1 LTSAAER
8 HPKAWAT
15 VAGGLKLRVRV
26 TPKSS
31 GQDRVEG
38 LMPGADGPLLRV
50 RVRALAQEGA
60 ANAALTRLVAAWLGV
75 PPSAVAL
82 IGGPKA
88 RTKTLMVTGDGPELA
103 TRAAARLAATSA
115 RTGG

>member
-26 TPKSS
+26 TPKS

-38 LMPGADGPLLRV
+38 LMPGANGPLLRI

-75 PPSAVAL
+75 PPAAVAL

>member
-1 LTSAAER
+1 
-8 HPKAWAT
+8 
-15 VAGGLKLRVRV
+15 
-26 TPKSS
+26 
-31 GQDRVEG
+31 
-38 LMPGADGPLLRV
+38 MPGADGPLLRV

-75 PPSAVAL
+75 PSGAVAL

-103 TRAAARLAATSA
+103 TRAAARLPATSA

>member
-1 LTSAAER
+1 MTAAAER
-8 HPKAWAT
+8 YPKAWAT

-26 TPKSS
+26 TPKS

-38 LMPGADGPLLRV
+38 LTPGADGPLLKVRV
-50 RVRALAQEGA
+50 RVLAQEGA